1 MRMRWVVRAGL
12 WAACLVLSAQPG
24 NAQSSDLP
32 EVPDGLAADVRSM
45 LTTRREELIAEEA
58 RVRAIAANH
67 NAQCRQVSAQSAQA
81 AACTAR
87 QDSLRSALVKLRQD
101 KERFS
106 NAVAELNR
114 LMTEETALSQAI
126 RAGVERMRTLLDD
139 ATEAG
144 QEQLNLLSEEIKRQL
159 AERQRFRGRHRPTAV
174 AGVRG

>member
-1 MRMRWVVRAGL
+1 LMFITRW
-12 WAACLVLSAQPG
+12 
-24 NAQSSDLP
+24 
-32 EVPDGLAADVRSM
+32 
-45 LTTRREELIAEEA
+45 EELIAEEA

-67 NAQCRQVSAQSAQA
+67 NAQCRQVSAQSSQA

-101 KERFS
+101 KDRFG

-114 LMTEETALSQAI
+114 LITEETALSQAI

-139 ATEAG
+139 ATEAS
-144 QEQLNLLSEEIKRQL
+144 QEQLRLLSEEIKRQL
-159 AERQRFRGRHRPTAV
+159 AERQQFRVRHRPTAV